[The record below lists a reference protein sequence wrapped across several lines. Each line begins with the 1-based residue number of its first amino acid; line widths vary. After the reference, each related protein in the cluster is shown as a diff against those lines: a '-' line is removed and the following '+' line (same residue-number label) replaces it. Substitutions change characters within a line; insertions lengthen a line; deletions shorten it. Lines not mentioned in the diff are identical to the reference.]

1 MSEILLIDD
10 DAMQLQVRETVLRE
24 AGFSV
29 SGTSTAAEALALLRD
44 PQAGRTL
51 RLIVTDHVMPGASG
65 ASFVR
70 ELRRFS
76 PAVPV
81 IVVTGM
87 AEAQDE
93 YAGLNVSFLSK
104 PCPPEELI
112 RCVRAALQMPIF

>member
-112 RCVRAALQMPIF
+112 RRVRAALQMPIF

>member
-1 MSEILLIDD
+1 MPEILLIDD

-29 SGTSTAAEALALLRD
+29 SGTGTAAEALALLRD

-51 RLIVTDHVMPGASG
+51 RLILTDHVMPGASG

-76 PAVPV
+76 PDVPV

-87 AEAQDE
+87 AEAKDE
-93 YAGLNVSFLSK
+93 YAGLNVSFLNK
-104 PCPPEELI
+104 PCPPQELI
-112 RCVRAALQMPIF
+112 RRVRAALQMPIS